1 MFEEDDKETGYAV
14 FIAVTL
20 AIVVSLFV
28 IALAIGHAIGQAGKK
43 PAAVKAA
50 APAPAAAAPAA
61 PAAPAPAPASVAAPA
76 AATMAKLYFDLGKA
90 DLPADAATVLAP
102 LIAAAKAAT
111 NSRLVISGFHDASGD
126 PLKNA
131 ELAKQRAFAV
141 RDALKAAG
149 IGEAQIELEKPA
161 VTTGGADAREA
172 RRVEVT
178 LR

>member
-1 MFEEDDKETGYAV
+1 VFEEDDKETGYAV

-28 IALAIGHAIGQAGKK
+28 IALAIGNAVGLAGRK

-50 APAPAAAAPAA
+50 APAQAAAAPATAGASA
-61 PAAPAPAPASVAAPA
+61 PATANAPA
-76 AATMAKLYFDLGKA
+76 AATMTKLYFDLGKA
-90 DLPADAATVLAP
+90 ELPADAATLLSP
-102 LIAAAKAAT
+102 LIAAAKGAT
-111 NSRLVISGFHDASGD
+111 NSKLVISGFHDASGD